1 MGAAVDATMPSGLF
15 CLLFLC
21 IFRGS
26 LCQCNTGSANECSG
40 ATFVPGARLAGEG
53 YDVVTLRT
61 KGAFVIDVDAWLH
74 PDGTCTLCRN
84 RLLANARQRL
94 PLSLVDWRVRP
105 SCKRSLSSHLFRSTA
120 ELAKSATSAI
130 SNDWKADL
138 QVPIKH
144 TTANFVVA
152 GSKSKLTTFGKMR
165 SKLDQY
171 SFTSHE
177 FHCQY
182 YQYRVKDQPLLAPDF
197 SQALATLPSTFSNET
212 GYHYRKLVATYGTHY
227 VKSVALGGRFKD
239 VTAIRSC
246 EAASQGYTSE
256 EVKDCLEVE
265 ASVQVQQVAKSSVR
279 FQRCKELA
287 RVMGHGE
294 SVHEAFRDR
303 ETEVTGGKA
312 GEGVDLFFSEDGTA
326 FTRWAD
332 SLPASPGMVRYA
344 LEPLHHLLPRSDPRH
359 ANLRRYI
366 SDYITAN
373 VLSQE
378 CDGGTQCPSGS
389 HPDRRDPCSCLCHE
403 DSLLDLQC
411 CPKVKGMGR
420 LSVTVKQGHDLWGD
434 RFSATDGYVTVQYGQ
449 VKLTTSVVSNNNN
462 PTWNSR
468 LDLGE
473 VQAGTGQML
482 TIEVWDSDVIGKDD
496 HLGRC
501 EVELRSGQ
509 QDLVCYLKYG
519 KVTYS
524 YTLTCG
530 PHLGGPTC
538 RSYVPRPDGPAFTTY
553 QSLANF
559 TLRPISPSPSPSEGS
574 LPPVVFP

>member
-40 ATFVPGARLAGEG
+40 TTFIPGARLAGEG

-61 KGAFVIDVDAWLH
+61 KGASVIDVDTWLH

-105 SCKRSLSSHLFRSTA
+105 SCTRSLSSRLFRSAA

-138 QVPIKH
+138 QVLIKH

-152 GSKSKLTTFGKMR
+152 GSKSKLTTFGMKR
-165 SKLDQY
+165 SKSDKY

-182 YQYRVKDQPLLAPDF
+182 YQYRVKDQPLLAAQF
-197 SQALATLPSTFSNET
+197 AQSLALLPNASHEGTR
-212 GYHYRKLVATYGTHY
+212 YHYRKLVATYGTHFIR
-227 VKSVALGGRFKD
+227 SVVLGGLFKD
-239 VTAIRSC
+239 VTAIQTC

-256 EVKDCLEVE
+256 EVKDCLARE
-265 ASVQVQQVAKSSVR
+265 AGTQTGIAVRATAR

-287 RVMGHGE
+287 RAMGHGD
-294 SVHEAFRDR
+294 SVHQAFRDR
-303 ETEVTGGKA
+303 KTEVKGGNA
-312 GEGVDLFFSEDGTA
+312 RRGADLFFSEDGAA

-332 SLPASPGMVRYA
+332 SLPDSPGMVRYA

-359 ANLRRYI
+359 VNLRRYI

-373 VLSQE
+373 ALSRQ

-389 HPDRRDPCSCLCHE
+389 HQDWRDPCSCLCHQ
-403 DSLLDLQC
+403 DRLLDRQC

-420 LSVTVKQGHDLWGD
+420 LSVTVKQGFDLWGD

-482 TIEVWDSDVIGKDD
+482 TIEVWDSDVIVTDD
-496 HLGRC
+496 HLGTC
-501 EVELRSGQ
+501 EVELCSGQ

-538 RSYVPRPDGPAFTTY
+538 RSYVPRPDGPAFTPY
-553 QSLANF
+553 QSLTNF
-559 TLRPISPSPSPSEGS
+559 TLRPISPCPSPSEDT